1 MIGILDS
8 GIGGV
13 SVLGEIIKLIPCG
26 KFIYYSDSIN
36 NPYGDKSEEEIYS
49 IVKNIVNYLLK
60 RKCVAIVLACNTAS
74 AICVK
79 RLREE
84 YPNTLFIAI
93 EPAYKMVHDYN
104 PQDKTLVMATKGTL
118 NSEKFLALYRK
129 YDNGKTILLPCR
141 GLADIIERGDMA
153 KVDIY
158 LEENLKDYKDVNNVV
173 LGCTHYPLIKDR
185 IKRVLG
191 DVKFFDGSI
200 GVSKELVRQLKL
212 RNIKFC
218 SSDKLSIEFI
228 DSSNDLTKKSRFMKL
243 LYRK

>member
-60 RKCVAIVLACNTAS
+60 RKCVTIVLACNTAS

-191 DVKFFDGSI
+191 DVKFFYGSV
-200 GVSKELVRQLKL
+200 GVSRELVRQLKL

>member
-60 RKCVAIVLACNTAS
+60 RKCVTIVLACNTAS

-79 RLREE
+79 RLRAE

>member
-1 MIGILDS
+1 
-8 GIGGV
+8 
-13 SVLGEIIKLIPCG
+13 
-26 KFIYYSDSIN
+26 
-36 NPYGDKSEEEIYS
+36 
-49 IVKNIVNYLLK
+49 
-60 RKCVAIVLACNTAS
+60 
-74 AICVK
+74 
-79 RLREE
+79 
-84 YPNTLFIAI
+84 
-93 EPAYKMVHDYN
+93 MVHDYN